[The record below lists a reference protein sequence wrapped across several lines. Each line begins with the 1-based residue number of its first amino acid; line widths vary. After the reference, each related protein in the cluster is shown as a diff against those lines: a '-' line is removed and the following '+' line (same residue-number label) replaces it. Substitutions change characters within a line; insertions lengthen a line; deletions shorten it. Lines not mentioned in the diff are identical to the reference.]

1 MSIINDILISIFY
14 LFLVPINYF
23 LFKKLFYHAAKA
35 KVGIPVTAEFQ
46 TSFIS
51 MGGLELGTFQQNG
64 LDKLLAQ
71 VQALYSITIPNK
83 PISFHS
89 QQKILR

>member
-1 MSIINDILISIFY
+1 
-14 LFLVPINYF
+14 VPINYF

-35 KVGIPVTAEFQ
+35 KVKEGIPVTTEFQ

-51 MGGLELGTFQQNG
+51 MGGLALGTFQQNG
-64 LDKLLAQ
+64 LDKLLGQ
-71 VQALYSITIPNK
+71 VQALYSISIPNK